1 MLEGALR
8 SSNAQ
13 FEPSYVLDRI
23 GVRLLEASAGDSGWE
38 TFSLDYALDAPLNAV
53 VHQDAISK
61 YRTTFHMLWRLK
73 RVEWSLSSSWKQQM
87 SFTHAKGDETLSKLK
102 PVLHRCNLNRGRML
116 HVVNNLCQFLMFE
129 VMESAWATLQQG
141 LDQAKCLDDVIHA
154 HDLYLNEILERALLS
169 IQHDAL
175 NMQVQQMLQSILRF
189 CALEET
195 LLADATA
202 AMTRRLIL
210 QKEVE
215 ERTGKGGWGMS
226 DKNLED
232 ASGSYDGVPA
242 YLVTRLDESVKDYS
256 IQFDIL
262 MSMLKEQGEK
272 AGEMVRF
279 LTFRLDFNEYYQNT
293 KKIGA
298 NIALTST
305 PPIIPPQQPSQSRA
319 KEVGKTRLFTDKNKR
334 K

>member
-1 MLEGALR
+1 
-8 SSNAQ
+8 
-13 FEPSYVLDRI
+13 
-23 GVRLLEASAGDSGWE
+23 
-38 TFSLDYALDAPLNAV
+38 
-53 VHQDAISK
+53 
-61 YRTTFHMLWRLK
+61 
-73 RVEWSLSSSWKQQM
+73 
-87 SFTHAKGDETLSKLK
+87 
-102 PVLHRCNLNRGRML
+102 
-116 HVVNNLCQFLMFE
+116 MFE

-169 IQHDAL
+169 VHHDAL

-215 ERTGKGGWGMS
+215 DRTAKGGWGLS

-232 ASGSYDGVPA
+232 ASGTFDGVPA

-262 MSMLKEQGEK
+262 MSMLKDQGEK

-279 LTFRLDFNEYYQNT
+279 LTFRLDFNEYYQQQ

-305 PPIIPPQQPSQSRA
+305 PPILPPQQPIQSRA
-319 KEVGKTRLFTDKNKR
+319 REVGQTRLFTDKTAKR